1 MQPVLFGKL
10 WRHPGFHSLNRD
22 AFETALGNSSIDIW
36 SREMKNDD
44 VIKRFSQQEY
54 TRRYGLVSELMGEAG
69 LEALVIYGDSY
80 RGTEV
85 RWLCD
90 FPPRHDTY
98 LIWPAK
104 GEPTL
109 LVRHFNHVPDA
120 KIVSN
125 VEDTRW
131 GGESSGVTTAEV
143 LLEKGLT
150 NGKIG
155 LVGRIPYKDF
165 KSFRSKV
172 PNVEFVEKD
181 RDFSWLRVTK
191 SEEELNWL
199 RKAGQINDATL
210 KALAQAAAPGKTEY
224 ELIAALES
232 AYVKEGGEHV
242 LHFFSTT
249 SMESPQAFVPA
260 QVQKDRVLKTGDV
273 IINEIGVGWGGYT
286 TQEHR
291 AFAVGREPTPLYQR
305 IYDVAVRVHNE
316 ILALLKPGA
325 TIKEL
330 LDVGD
335 TIHEAGFTI
344 NDGLFHGYGM
354 GISPP
359 PGGRTR
365 KTVLSPH
372 REEFEFQE
380 NMVLVVQP
388 NIVDEASGAG
398 LQIGSTVAISADGVE
413 VLTKYPLDFRIV
425 GR

>member
-1 MQPVLFGKL
+1 
-10 WRHPGFHSLNRD
+10 
-22 AFETALGNSSIDIW
+22 
-36 SREMKNDD
+36 MKQDN
-44 VIKRFSQQEY
+44 IINRFSKQEY
-54 TRRYGLVSELMGEAG
+54 TRRYGLVSELMDGSN
-69 LEALVIYGDSY
+69 LEALVIYGDTY

-131 GGESSGVTTAEV
+131 GGENSGVTAAEV
-143 LLEKGLT
+143 LVEKSLT
-150 NGKIG
+150 RGKIG

-165 KSFRSKV
+165 NTFRSKV
-172 PNVEFVEKD
+172 ADVDFVDKD

-191 SEEELNWL
+191 SEEELDWL
-199 RKAGQINDATL
+199 RKAGEINDITME
-210 KALAQAAAPGKTEY
+210 ALAQAAVPGVTEF
-224 ELIAALES
+224 ELIAALEH

-242 LHFFSTT
+242 LHFFSTV
-249 SMESPQAFVPA
+249 SMEAPEAFVPA
-260 QVQKDRVLKTGDV
+260 QVQKDRVLQKGDV

-291 AFAVGREPTPLYQR
+291 AFAMDVEPTPLYQR

-316 ILALLKPGA
+316 ILDLLRPGA
-325 TIKEL
+325 TIKEI

-335 TIHEAGFTI
+335 TIHKEGFTI

-365 KTVLSPH
+365 ETVLSPH
-372 REEFEFQE
+372 REDFEYQE

-388 NIVDEASGAG
+388 NVVDEASGAG
-398 LQIGSTVAISADGVE
+398 LQIGSTVAITADGVE
-413 VLTKYPLDFRIV
+413 VLTNYPLDFKIV